1 MTKKIIDN
9 LIDKLDETGMLYF
22 VIVSLFSVDN
32 LVDVES
38 CEGALK
44 IIRELK
50 EDLPLSKLKDDNK
63 LKARLDDAERII
75 MRDLEAWTSRKRCS

>member
-1 MTKKIIDN
+1 MTKKKIDN

-75 MRDLEAWTSRKRCS
+75 MRDLEAWTFRKRCL